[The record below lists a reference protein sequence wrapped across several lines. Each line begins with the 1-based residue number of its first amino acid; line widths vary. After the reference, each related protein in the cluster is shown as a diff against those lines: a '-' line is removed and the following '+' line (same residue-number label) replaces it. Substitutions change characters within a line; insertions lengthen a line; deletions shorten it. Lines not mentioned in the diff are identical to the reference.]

1 MSVVRYILCPGPVP
15 QFPAPHTRRLLS
27 QIPNVRCSFLSQSFI
42 LLGLSSRKEQHSLE
56 GPWLSGLLHVYSH
69 LYTNALVIRVSI
81 IGIGAPLEPE
91 EERAISE

>member
-1 MSVVRYILCPGPVP
+1 M
-15 QFPAPHTRRLLS
+15 
-27 QIPNVRCSFLSQSFI
+27 
-42 LLGLSSRKEQHSLE
+42 EQHSLE